1 MRIKF
6 SCMALPSIPH
16 HNILTSMAH
25 RDDIGAE
32 VTALAMGWKRLNFE
46 DGITIWV
53 RSEEIGVN
61 DVPYCDTALEVV
73 LAYTH

>member
-1 MRIKF
+1 
-6 SCMALPSIPH
+6 MASK
-16 HNILTSMAH
+16 
-25 RDDIGAE
+25 DDIRAE

>member
-1 MRIKF
+1 MT
-6 SCMALPSIPH
+6 LPSISH
-16 HNILTSMAH
+16 GNISTYMANK
-25 RDDIGAE
+25 DDIRAE

-46 DGITIWV
+46 DGIKIWV